1 MGKENKTIKKP
12 MAEDKIFKYM
22 MTAVFLVAA
31 LFFVKN
37 VISKAWSGAIV
48 IGICLVVFSGA
59 IFLMKKMK
67 VAQKIQQL
75 VLCLSIVLLV
85 FCISLNSG
93 NYYSDDFPLYLAVIA
108 LSGLYLVPKYTL
120 IQAAL
125 IDVLLIAAYFI
136 HPEKAD
142 PFSQYIMC
150 VVILTICAFCFYMV
164 INRGRSYIRLGERRA
179 KEAEKLLLELKDA
192 GEKLQANCE
201 HSLERVSKLEKA
213 NERLENSIDDLRDG
227 SSNITQGTVDVSQTF
242 DDMQEKM
249 LTTQEHVASLNTEVK
264 KVEDS
269 LADSKKNMREMN
281 SEMLTL
287 KQTLEATNAV
297 FTTLQDEIKEIVDFT
312 QQLNKIANS
321 TNTLALNASIEAAR
335 AGQMG
340 AGFAVVASKV
350 QVLAED
356 SNKCSGQIANVVN
369 AMESLINQTS
379 RQLSVSHTAVDNSI
393 NSLNDFQDSFKN
405 LTSQFKSLYR
415 NIEDQND
422 NIRDMDHSFVELRD
436 KISDMASSSEEN
448 QNSVNA
454 ITDSIDVYKY
464 NINKI
469 VDDNIIISQLSTSL
483 LESANQSVE
492 E

>member
-37 VISKAWSGAIV
+37 IISKAWSGAIV

-125 IDVLLIAAYFI
+125 IDVLLIVAYFI

>member
-48 IGICLVVFSGA
+48 IGICLVVFSVA
-59 IFLMKKMK
+59 IFIMKKMK

-125 IDVLLIAAYFI
+125 IDVLLIVAYFI